1 MKVTIVATEEQLK
14 KAVST
19 TKMRRSGLQSKLQ

>member
-1 MKVTIVATEEQLK
+1 MLMK

-19 TKMRRSGLQSKLQ
+19 TKCKRPRAR